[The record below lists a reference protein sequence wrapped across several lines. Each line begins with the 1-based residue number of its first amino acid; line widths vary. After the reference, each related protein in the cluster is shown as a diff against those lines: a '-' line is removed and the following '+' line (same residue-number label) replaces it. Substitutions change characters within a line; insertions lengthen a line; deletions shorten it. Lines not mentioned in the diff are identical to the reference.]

1 MPGVGMLVSTDW
13 VKTGSVLT
21 IIMWTMPCSVGSLRV
36 RAKYSSKWL
45 IGPTAD
51 SQDGASP
58 GASGVV
64 DGAKLDDVVSRE
76 QLRLGGV
83 AHRELLVG
91 VGDPLWGVEG
101 LDLVHGE
108 LVECAAKA
116 PHLHRRVV
124 GDVAAPVLQLVGGEE
139 ALPGQP
145 ARLHVD
151 GRLVK

>member
-1 MPGVGMLVSTDW
+1 M
-13 VKTGSVLT
+13 
-21 IIMWTMPCSVGSLRV
+21 
-36 RAKYSSKWL
+36 
-45 IGPTAD
+45 
-51 SQDGASP
+51 
-58 GASGVV
+58 
-64 DGAKLDDVVSRE
+64 
-76 QLRLGGV
+76 
-83 AHRELLVG
+83 
-91 VGDPLWGVEG
+91 GDPLWGVEG